1 MQQRIYFRVDAS
13 ADIGVGHVFR
23 CLSLANYFS
32 QIGYQCSFICKYHVS
47 APFSLIESAGYSLY
61 KLPLEKE
68 FEASDEYSEWLGSS
82 EQWDAQSILNLNLPK
97 ANLLVVDHYGISAQ
111 WEAEVANLA
120 DKILVI
126 DDLANRNHQCDYLVD
141 TAIGRTLE
149 EYEALVSENCE
160 CLIGPNFSI
169 LKQEF
174 TYLRK
179 HAEQKRIKQNKIEHV
194 LVAMGGTDPKKLTL
208 MALMAIEQLESYPK
222 VTVILS
228 SSCTWLDELKAHIS
242 SRQLNWVTLKID
254 IQDMPQEILN
264 ADFAI
269 GAFGVGAIERCYLG
283 LTSLNCVVAENQTYQ
298 SQAMIEA
305 SLCLACQPDDLESSI
320 TSIFG
325 RFKSDLISNLDAL
338 SHAGLSTFKENG
350 IENISQ
356 VIHANQ
362 LHALTYVDV
371 NQQHKNLLYYWQ
383 TMPDTRKY
391 FHNTQVP
398 SYDDHTQ
405 WFDGLLKNQDR
416 RMWILVYDWQP
427 AGYIRLDT
435 LSDHSEE
442 VSIFV
447 ASQFRGNKIAFKAL
461 NWAKLH
467 TKNANLK
474 AQVHSD
480 NQASKALFL
489 SCGFVQED
497 SSINYEWRP
506 EYEV

>member
-1 MQQRIYFRVDAS
+1 MQQQIYFRVDAS

-32 QIGYQCSFICKYHVS
+32 QIGYQCSFICKHH
-47 APFSLIESAGYSLY
+47 ARGPFSLIESAGYPLY
-61 KLPLEKE
+61 KLPLENG
-68 FEASDEYSEWLGSS
+68 FEANDEYSEWLGSS
-82 EQWDAQSILNLNLPK
+82 EHWDAQATLDLNLAK
-97 ANLLVVDHYGISAQ
+97 ATLLVIDHYGISVK

-120 DKILVI
+120 EKILVI
-126 DDLANRNHQCDYLVD
+126 DDLANRKHQCDYLVD
-141 TAIGRTLE
+141 TAIGRAREDYETLVPE
-149 EYEALVSENCE
+149 HCE

-174 TYLRK
+174 SYLRK
-179 HAEQKRIKQNKIEHV
+179 QAEKKRIKQNQIEHV
-194 LVAMGGTDPKKLTL
+194 LVSMGGTDPKKLTL
-208 MALMAIEQLESYPK
+208 TVLKAVEQLKFKPNM
-222 VTVILS
+222 TVVLS
-228 SSCTWLDELKAHIS
+228 SSCTWLDELKAYIS
-242 SRQLNWVTLKID
+242 SCQLSWVTLKID

-283 LTSLNCVVAENQTYQ
+283 LTSLNCVVAENQAYQ

-338 SHAGLSTFKENG
+338 SHAGFSTFKVNG

-371 NQQHKNLLYYWQ
+371 NQKHKNLLYYWQ

-398 SYDDHTQ
+398 SYDDHIQ
-405 WFDGLLKNQDR
+405 WFEDLLKNQDR
-416 RMWILVYDWQP
+416 RMWILIYDWQP

-435 LSDHSEE
+435 LTDHSEE

-447 ASQFRGNKIAFKAL
+447 ASQFRGNKIAYKAL

-474 AQVHSD
+474 AKVHSD
-480 NQASKALFL
+480 NQASKSLFL